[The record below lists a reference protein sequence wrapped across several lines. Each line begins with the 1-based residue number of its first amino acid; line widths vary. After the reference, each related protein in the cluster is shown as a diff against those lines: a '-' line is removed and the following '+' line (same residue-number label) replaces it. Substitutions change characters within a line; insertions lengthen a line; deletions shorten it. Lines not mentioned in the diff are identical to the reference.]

1 MRTGG
6 RGART
11 PGAPAGWTGQEGPSP
26 AASGGSAALQHLNFR
41 LRPQELGRRAFL
53 MFEPLVCGTLETSTQ
68 GSRSRAAV
76 PPLVY
81 KASLPA

>member
-1 MRTGG
+1 
-6 RGART
+6 
-11 PGAPAGWTGQEGPSP
+11 
-26 AASGGSAALQHLNFR
+26 
-41 LRPQELGRRAFL
+41 

-68 GSRSRAAV
+68 GSRSRVAV